1 MKLGQKP
8 SKIWHETKELKNGFS
23 KLTSQVDRLIL
34 LESFWLSVT
43 AGKAKF
49 WVLYGAN
56 IKTGTIF
63 VKVNVMAARH
73 ELLLKEAQLITEL
86 NKNFDKPWIKKI
98 SIV

>member
-8 SKIWHETKELKNGFS
+8 SKIWHETKELKSGFS
-23 KLTSQVDRLIL
+23 KLTSQIDRLIL
-34 LESFWLSVT
+34 LESFWSSVA

-49 WVLYGAN
+49 WVLYGVN
-56 IKTGTIF
+56 VKTGTIF

-73 ELLLKEAQLITEL
+73 ELILKEAQLITEL
-86 NKNFDKPWIKKI
+86 NKNFDKPWINKI